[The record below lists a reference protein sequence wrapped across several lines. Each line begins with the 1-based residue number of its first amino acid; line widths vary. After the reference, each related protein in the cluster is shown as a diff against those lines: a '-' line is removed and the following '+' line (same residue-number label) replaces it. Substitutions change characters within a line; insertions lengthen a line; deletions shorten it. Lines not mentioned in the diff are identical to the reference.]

1 MSEMVYVAEK
11 LQDFSLISLFL
22 VEPFDETVQKILIK
36 DHDLMACSFLQ
47 FSAKF

>member
-11 LQDFSLISLFL
+11 LQDFSLISLL

-36 DHDLMACSFLQ
+36 DHDLMACSFVQ